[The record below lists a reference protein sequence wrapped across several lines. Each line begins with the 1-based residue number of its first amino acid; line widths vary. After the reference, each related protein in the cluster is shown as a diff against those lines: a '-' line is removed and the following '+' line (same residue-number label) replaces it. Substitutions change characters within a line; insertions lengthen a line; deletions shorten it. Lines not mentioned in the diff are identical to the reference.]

1 MASLKLI
8 ALFAST
14 ALAQNCPGVL
24 HAANGAASSCCV
36 GGTLYLSTCVG
47 WPICQGPATTTT
59 GPLSCAT
66 DIPVTVNNYAALIA
80 SASESL
86 AASGTRYATVITQ
99 TGGSFSSNGGSDGS
113 VDQVNGGDGSDGA
126 DGADGTDGADGDDL
140 VSQTINISRGASGTQ
155 IFGSSGTAGVI
166 NITGAPASDQIA
178 SATNLDSP
186 DVTGSAVSSAAAA
199 ESSAAAADDSSD
211 AGVLVPALGAIA
223 GGALIAVGML

>member
-1 MASLKLI
+1 M
-8 ALFAST
+8 
-14 ALAQNCPGVL
+14 
-24 HAANGAASSCCV
+24 
-36 GGTLYLSTCVG
+36 
-47 WPICQGPATTTT
+47 
-59 GPLSCAT
+59 
-66 DIPVTVNNYAALIA
+66 
-80 SASESL
+80 
-86 AASGTRYATVITQ
+86 ITQ